1 MRKASG
7 QQGEANKVKI
17 SGSEKIKANM
27 NTGTNSSIKI
37 MCNSE
42 V

>member
-1 MRKASG
+1 MLLAAS
-7 QQGEANKVKI
+7 KVKI

-27 NTGTNSSIKI
+27 NTGNKIFGMHVRQFLHKNS
-37 MCNSE
+37 